1 DVDEEDDDDDDDG
14 DAGDAGDDVDEA
26 DERRAHNHDMVRRL
40 NFTGGEAVT
49 GHGDASRTS
58 REDVTDGSENGTTAT
73 ATTMT
78 MTTAIMTKRL
88 RIILR
93 RRFLSRTL
101 SAPRGSLPAT
111 GYSLGKTYSPA
122 ESRSPAAQPVLASND
137 AHHDVDVDVD
147 DDDDDDGCY
156 GCCCCCCCCCGG
168 VSGGGGDSNN
178 GPPRLK
184 NTRVLAH
191 SRPDD
196 TMSRCCGTKI
206 GAAGPHGVFRAA
218 RLTSRNPPHTTI
230 DPNGGRTDVRTDGQ
244 AGRQARRN
252 HG

>member
-1 DVDEEDDDDDDDG
+1 V
-14 DAGDAGDDVDEA
+14 A
-26 DERRAHNHDMVRRL
+26 R
-40 NFTGGEAVT
+40 
-49 GHGDASRTS
+49 S
-58 REDVTDGSENGTTAT
+58 REDVTDVGEDDGDGHNDDNDDDGDDKDDDDNDEVNGDNETPSP
-73 ATTMT
+73 
-78 MTTAIMTKRL
+78 
-88 RIILR
+88 
-93 RRFLSRTL
+93 FLPAHIDLPAR
-101 SAPRGSLPAT
+101 SLPAAS
-111 GYSLGKTYSPA
+111 YSLGTTYSPA
-122 ESRSPAAQPVLASND
+122 EDRSPAAPVSASSGN
-137 AHHDVDVDVD
+137 HHDDG
-147 DDDDDDGCY
+147 DDGC
-156 GCCCCCCCCCGG
+156 GCGCDGG
-168 VSGGGGDSNN
+168 GGGGGGDSNN

>member
-1 DVDEEDDDDDDDG
+1 MPLVL
-14 DAGDAGDDVDEA
+14 VR
-26 DERRAHNHDMVRRL
+26 ERTLPTVARTVRRP
-40 NFTGGEAVT
+40 
-49 GHGDASRTS
+49 R
-58 REDVTDGSENGTTAT
+58 

-78 MTTAIMTKRL
+78 TTTTTTTTIITRRL

-93 RRFLSRTL
+93 RRFLPAHLPTIL
-101 SAPRGSLPAT
+101 PRRSLPAAS
-111 GYSLGKTYSPA
+111 YSLGKTYSPA
-122 ESRSPAAQPVLASND
+122 ESRSSAAPVLASND
-137 AHHDVDVDVD
+137 EHHDVD
-147 DDDDDDGCY
+147 DDD
-156 GCCCCCCCCCGG
+156 GCCCCCCCCCDGG
-168 VSGGGGDSNN
+168 GGGGGGDSNN